1 MRTAAAA
8 LLAAGLLAGCGAQ
21 HGTVATGPGV
31 TSAPCPTAV
40 NQGHGCIYL
49 GIISDLSSTF
59 KGIGVPVTEAQQAFW
74 KRVNQQGGIAGY
86 DIDATTYVKDNK
98 YDPAVHKQLYE
109 QMKGKVLA
117 LAQTLGSTQTAGILP
132 DLKADKMLAV
142 PMSFTSAWS
151 FQPQLLS
158 FGPSYCF
165 QAMNAVDYAAAGYHP
180 KSILSV
186 YYGGDYGG
194 DANAGA
200 EIAAKNDGI
209 AFTALPTLAGVDKQ
223 AASIDAIVKTK
234 PDLVVLATGPAD
246 AGKVVA
252 EAAAR
257 GYKGHFFGVSPVW
270 HKSLMSGK
278 AAQAIKDQYT
288 QVGLWKP
295 FAADSPGDAAM
306 RQALGTVDPDDAFVT
321 GWVSSYELKAILVRA
336 AQNGDLTRAGLMKAA
351 GQITSV
357 DFEGIMPAAAGNL
370 AGDAGTVAF
379 RQSVMLKPDD
389 NEFTKLRV
397 VQDFANG
404 PTAAGYTFKAPCS
417 PQN

>member
-1 MRTAAAA
+1 MRAAAAA

-21 HGTVATGPGV
+21 HGSVATGPGV

-98 YDPAVHKQLYE
+98 YDPAVHKRLYE

-142 PMSFTSAWS
+142 PMSFTSAWA
-151 FQPQLLS
+151 FQPQLLR

-186 YYGGDYGG
+186 YYQSDYGG

-209 AFTALPTLAGVDKQ
+209 AFTALPTLAGLDKQ

-306 RQALGTVDPDDAFVT
+306 RQALGTVDPDDSFVS

-389 NEFTKLRV
+389 NEFTKVRV
-397 VQDFANG
+397 VQDFATG
-404 PTAAGYTFKAPCS
+404 PTASGYTFKAPCS
-417 PQN
+417 TQ